1 VLVNDDTFVAS
12 DAWATSMSLG
22 DQITDRLGYF
32 GEWFAI
38 VPDDPAEKSV
48 LNYIN
53 GGLMWLLSDDIQWD
67 IRIGKGLSQGSDDYF
82 VGTGMGIRFR

>member
-1 VLVNDDTFVAS
+1 
-12 DAWATSMSLG
+12 
-22 DQITDRLGYF
+22 
-32 GEWFAI
+32 
-38 VPDDPAEKSV
+38 